1 MIQAMQAAK
10 QAEVYSTMT
19 KQNVMQLGLAVQELR
34 NRSSDEVN
42 TEFDPNNVI

>member
-34 NRSSDEVN
+34 NRSSQVDLSY
-42 TEFDPNNVI
+42 DPNNVI